1 MTNAM
6 FASASGMAAQQI
18 NLDVISDNLANAD
31 VAGFKGSVA
40 AFTDVRAPGAI
51 GLGTAAAGM
60 HVLFEQGKLMK
71 SGGPFDVA
79 LDGPGFFVVRKGT
92 DVAYTRSG
100 SFERASDGTLRNAEG
115 WRLQGVRIPDDAAR
129 IDVRPDGDVS
139 VDTANRKGIDAGRVA
154 IATFAAPER
163 LRPLGATLYAAVRD
177 AGRAV
182 HAQAGEDAPTRVAF
196 GMLESSNVSI
206 IESMMEIL
214 GAQRAYEAN
223 SKGVQAADEMLR
235 IVNNLHRT

>member
-6 FASASGMAAQQI
+6 FVSASGMAAQQI

-40 AFTDVRAPGAI
+40 AFTDVRVPGSL
-51 GLGTAAAGM
+51 GMGTAPAGT
-60 HVLFEQGKLMK
+60 HLLFEQGKLMK

-79 LDGPGFFVVRKGT
+79 LDGPGFFVVRRGS

-100 SFERASDGTLRNAEG
+100 SFERAADGTLRNVEG
-115 WRLQGVRIPDDAAR
+115 WRLDGVRLPAEALK
-129 IDVRPDGDVS
+129 IDVGAGGAVS
-139 VDTANRKGIDAGRVA
+139 VDTANGKAIAAGRVA
-154 IATFAAPER
+154 IASFAAPER
-163 LRPLGATLYAAVRD
+163 LRPLGATLYAATRD
-177 AGRAV
+177 AGRPV
-182 HAQAGEDAPTRVAF
+182 PVRAGEDGPTRVAF

-206 IESMMEIL
+206 IESMMAIL
-214 GAQRAYEAN
+214 DAQRAYEAN